1 MYAAEFTTN
10 ADQHYCEYA
19 NCFSGHP
26 GTVPAITYIEHK
38 DPSKPGKWLCEK
50 CSRYQRSKFTTKKI
64 SDAVIPN
71 TSKHGFSQSEYDGA
85 AVHKQTAEAQCGK
98 SQLPV
103 RAVGLSVSCGMPP
116 PAFIQVPF
124 TRGTPQQII
133 NLFLH
138 PTGLQLLAPQ
148 TFTMQIH

>member
-64 SDAVIPN
+64 SDAGKIIARCADFV
-71 TSKHGFSQSEYDGA
+71 TLQSD
-85 AVHKQTAEAQCGK
+85 
-98 SQLPV
+98 
-103 RAVGLSVSCGMPP
+103 
-116 PAFIQVPF
+116 
-124 TRGTPQQII
+124 
-133 NLFLH
+133 NNFL
-138 PTGLQLLAPQ
+138 
-148 TFTMQIH
+148 